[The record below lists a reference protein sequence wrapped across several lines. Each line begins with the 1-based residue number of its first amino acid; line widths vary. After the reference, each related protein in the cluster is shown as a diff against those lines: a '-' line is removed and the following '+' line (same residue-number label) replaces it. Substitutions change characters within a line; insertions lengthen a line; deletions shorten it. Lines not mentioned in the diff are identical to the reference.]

1 MVGVDAVREA
11 VALSGGAVPALRTAL
26 AQRPGAGIERALLA
40 LAVGADY
47 SDAVLRDQ
55 LIRAYADA
63 ADGRKKSLVRGVFL
77 HTHRHYRLAAD
88 HLVGHFA
95 RYPADPPAVLLLSAF
110 ALAGDLHYRE
120 QGHRVVEQQY
130 ALAGS
135 ESWPWVSWL
144 AVTRAEQGRVQQAL
158 ELADQ
163 ALGLYPRSGAAA
175 HARAHAVHELGDGLA
190 AVAWLD
196 DWMAPD
202 PQLPQRRHLHWH
214 AALQSLAAGDLADA
228 RRRANTELA
237 ATDVGMR
244 SAVNWRLLL
253 IGAAPADVVAAE
265 HARALLAEPGG
276 MVDVFHTFQLAL
288 ALAVAGDH
296 DALTTLARQAAGD
309 PRVDYAEVL
318 APVADALGHLV
329 AGRPAA
335 AVDLLTGLGA
345 HTERL
350 GGVRVEREII
360 HDTLARALVDAGEP
374 DRAAHL
380 LHHRIHTRHHHN
392 YEHHLLTP
400 TTNTTSPAA
409 PGTRVSTAP
418 PTPTHLCSSHSD

>member
-163 ALGLYPRSGAAA
+163 AWGCTRVPGPPR
-175 HARAHAVHELGDGLA
+175 
-190 AVAWLD
+190 
-196 DWMAPD
+196 
-202 PQLPQRRHLHWH
+202 
-214 AALQSLAAGDLADA
+214 
-228 RRRANTELA
+228 
-237 ATDVGMR
+237 
-244 SAVNWRLLL
+244 
-253 IGAAPADVVAAE
+253 
-265 HARALLAEPGG
+265 
-276 MVDVFHTFQLAL
+276 
-288 ALAVAGDH
+288 
-296 DALTTLARQAAGD
+296 TLARMPCTSSAMGWPRWLGWMTGWHQTRSFPNAGTCTGT
-309 PRVDYAEVL
+309 PRCSHWRRETSRMPAV
-318 APVADALGHLV
+318 APIPNWPPRTSAC
-329 AGRPAA
+329 
-335 AVDLLTGLGA
+335 
-345 HTERL
+345 
-350 GGVRVEREII
+350 
-360 HDTLARALVDAGEP
+360 AR
-374 DRAAHL
+374 R
-380 LHHRIHTRHHHN
+380 
-392 YEHHLLTP
+392 
-400 TTNTTSPAA
+400 
-409 PGTRVSTAP
+409 
-418 PTPTHLCSSHSD
+418 